1 VPDNTL
7 IGHRALNWPIARR
20 RYIAGLPF
28 SVRSVAGMTLTAE
41 EIAQINLAENMT
53 IGSSVSATVS
63 TSETFPGG
71 PYEDILW
78 YVAMVYTEKQGT
90 CDLYGADGFDG
101 AQNWDAI
108 TSIYPSVVTHSY
120 LAATYN

>member
-1 VPDNTL
+1 MDNPTDTSPSYTL
-7 IGHRALNWPIARR
+7 TSSLTFTKQCSFTVG
-20 RYIAGLPF
+20 
-28 SVRSVAGMTLTAE
+28 AGMTLTAE